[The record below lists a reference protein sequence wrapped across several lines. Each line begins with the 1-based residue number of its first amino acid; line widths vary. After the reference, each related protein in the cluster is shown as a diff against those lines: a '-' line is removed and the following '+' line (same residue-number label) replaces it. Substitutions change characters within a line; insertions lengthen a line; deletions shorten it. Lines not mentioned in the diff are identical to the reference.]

1 MLRTPFAPAALAPV
15 EAVLTPSARVTIGDV
30 PVIDGTMFVTMRGVV
45 RDASGKPATGARV
58 SISAVRDPKVDSP
71 VRWAEVVAEALGIAA
86 AIAAHAPGA
95 VRAAKRAVRAAAEL
109 ALGEGVAAERRA
121 FAGLFGTA
129 DQREGMAAFLEKRPP
144 TWTGR

>member
-71 VRWAEVVAEALGIAA
+71 VRWAEVVAEADGSF
-86 AIAAHAPGA
+86 AIAVVEGVSYKVSARLWLPSRQWAT
-95 VRAAKRAVRAAAEL
+95 AEL
-109 ALGEGVAAERRA
+109 PSVAASRA
-121 FAGLFGTA
+121 T
-129 DQREGMAAFLEKRPP
+129 PP
-144 TWTGR
+144 LSLAVVVR